1 MISPKKL
8 IKIARKWQRRSAMRR
23 NRISFP
29 KISTNRDA
37 KSSNTSTSTTT
48 GNFVIYT
55 RDQKRFTVPLAYLN
69 NNIMKE
75 LLKMSEEVYGLSS
88 EGPIKLPFDAVFM
101 EYVVSIIKKGLVKDI
116 EKALLMSMET
126 SCCSTSVGLHQGHTS
141 QQLLILLIEVV
152 QFCN

>member
-29 KISTNRDA
+29 KINTNRNA

-55 RDQKRFTVPLAYLN
+55 RDQKRFTVPQAYLN

-75 LLKMSEEVYGLSS
+75 LLKMSEEVYHQLYTSLVAEKS
-88 EGPIKLPFDAVFM
+88 HSVVYSADKKRYLFPL
-101 EYVVSIIKKGLVKDI
+101 EYLNNDMIKKLI
-116 EKALLMSMET
+116 NMEEEEPELQSMRPLT
-126 SCCSTSVGLHQGHTS
+126 TYG
-141 QQLLILLIEVV
+141 I
-152 QFCN
+152 CNCFDQTAGY